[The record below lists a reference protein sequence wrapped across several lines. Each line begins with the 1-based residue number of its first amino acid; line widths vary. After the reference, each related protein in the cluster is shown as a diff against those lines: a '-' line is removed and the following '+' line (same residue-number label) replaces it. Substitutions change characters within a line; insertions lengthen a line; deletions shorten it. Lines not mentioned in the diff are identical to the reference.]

1 MLFNIISKIINYNKK
16 QICFLKIKFLYKS
29 KKKKN
34 NNFVQLGFSIR
45 IIMAMIYYVIFR
57 QCFISNQ
64 FHVTCKFIKN

>member
-45 IIMAMIYYVIFR
+45 IIMVMIYYVIFR

-64 FHVTCKFIKN
+64 FHVT